1 MEVSR
6 TGTAP
11 NAQDAGL
18 RGGHS
23 PRFGNMYEAPT
34 TGQGPRSGRGAD
46 TSGTSGR
53 ATDVLA
59 SYLVDARRGIKT
71 NAVGNRAD
79 LQEYLRSSIPTATN
93 TGRQG
98 NSLGLANLTL
108 ESSRI
113 SHHNPLNP
121 LNLKDC
127 NSVVEDSGRH
137 DPNASLMME
146 AEK

>member
-1 MEVSR
+1 MMEVSR

-11 NAQDAGL
+11 NAYDAGL
-18 RGGHS
+18 RGSHA
-23 PRFGNMYEAPT
+23 PRLGSIHEAPT
-34 TGQGPRSGRGAD
+34 TGQGPRSGRGTGPA
-46 TSGTSGR
+46 GTFGW
-53 ATDVLA
+53 ATDVLG
-59 SYLVDARRGIKT
+59 DARRGIKT

-79 LQEYLRSSIPTATN
+79 LQDYLRSSIPTATN

-113 SHHNPLNP
+113 SHQNP
-121 LNLKDC
+121 LKDC

-137 DPNASLMME
+137 DFDASLMTE
-146 AEK
+146 AER